1 MTAVAAPCAI
11 DGLVIVNEN
20 AYCVPAATVWF
31 VCTVSVSVPEVNAPF
46 PCVVPSENRSAP
58 ALSYCTLLHFCR
70 PTRCYFVII
79 ATLLKIVERE
89 QSPAESRATLAPS
102 LRAEGE

>member
-11 DGLVIVNEN
+11 DGLVLVNEN

-46 PCVVPSENRSAP
+46 LVS
-58 ALSYCTLLHFCR
+58 CR
-70 PTRCYFVII
+70 PKTDPPPHCLTAPFFTF
-79 ATLLKIVERE
+79 AA
-89 QSPAESRATLAPS
+89 PLAAIS
-102 LRAEGE
+102 